1 MIEQNSQ
8 GYYRS
13 CLNCAS
19 FGDKKTIKKHSNNK
33 KDTIDLIVGTCY
45 NENNKLEFIYSG
57 EKTCCI
63 TVQGNAVCKHFKWR
77 VE

>member
-33 KDTIDLIVGTCY
+33 KDNDNSLL
-45 NENNKLEFIYSG
+45 NKL
-57 EKTCCI
+57 
-63 TVQGNAVCKHFKWR
+63 FK
-77 VE
+77 